1 MFEEHIVPFLER
13 LRERY
18 YARMTIR
25 ICRAVT
31 QEFLIFLEGRV
42 TRPEEI
48 SIDHL
53 KAYLGVRARL
63 FPHQW
68 RRPMLPDYQER
79 LADALNL
86 FLRYLAEQGV
96 RTGIP
101 MRERQD
107 LRAVP
112 GYETLLADYQR
123 FLRDH
128 RGLQPGTIDTYLD
141 HAARLCRAMVKSR
154 TKRWEDLTPKRLYD
168 HLRSQAR
175 RLGHVSLQNAQ
186 TALRSFFRFLHITGQ
201 CTKALDLYL
210 VRYRTYR
217 LSRVPRAVPLDDLY
231 RIFED
236 VKGSSPADIRDRAV
250 LLLLTLYGLRIGE
263 IVRLKMDDV
272 SWREQKFI
280 VRRRKAGRDLV
291 LPLHPAV
298 ARALWE
304 YVDRVRP
311 RGTPYREIFLSKR
324 APHPYPR
331 GSNLAMTL
339 RGRLHK
345 LGCDFH
351 PHAFRHALASQLI
364 NNNCP
369 PEWIQQLLG
378 HAQFVSTQVY
388 AKVDLVHLRE
398 VAENDA
404 VEFA

>member
-1 MFEEHIVPFLER
+1 MLEEYIAPFLEL
-13 LRERY
+13 LRERR
-18 YARMTIR
+18 YAPMTIR
-25 ICRAVT
+25 LCRAVT
-31 QEFLIFLEGRV
+31 REFSIFLEGRV

-48 SIDHL
+48 STDHV

-79 LADALNL
+79 LAHALIP
-86 FLRYLAEQGV
+86 FLRYLAERGV
-96 RTGIP
+96 RTAIP
-101 MRERQD
+101 LRENQD
-107 LRAVP
+107 LCAVP
-112 GYETLLADYQR
+112 GYETLLAEYQQ

-128 RGLQPGTIDTYLD
+128 RGLQPRTIDTYLD
-141 HAARLCRAMVKSR
+141 HAARLCRAMIESR
-154 TKRWEDLTPKRLYD
+154 TKQWEDLTPKLLYD

-175 RLGHVSLQNAQ
+175 RLGHISLQNAQ
-186 TALRSFFRFLHITGQ
+186 TALRSFFRYLRVIGA
-201 CTKALDLYL
+201 CTKELDLYL

-217 LSRVPRAVPLDDLY
+217 LSRVPRTVPIDDLY

-263 IVRLKMDDV
+263 IVRLTMDDV

-280 VRRRKAGRDLV
+280 VRRRKGGRDLV
-291 LPLHPAV
+291 LPLHPGV

-311 RGTPYREIFLSKR
+311 RGTPFREIFLTR
-324 APHPYPR
+324 QRPHPYPR
-331 GSNLAMTL
+331 GSNLGMTL
-339 RGRLHK
+339 RSRLHK
-345 LGCDFH
+345 LGCEFH

-364 NNNCP
+364 NNDCP

-378 HAQFVSTQVY
+378 HTQFASTQVY
-388 AKVDLVHLRE
+388 AKVDLAHLKE
-398 VAENDA
+398 VAESDV
-404 VEFA
+404 VELV